1 MGIKASASV
10 TVAQVIDGTDGNGI
24 KSTVVEYQAGA
35 SGTKAPT
42 GSWSTSIPATTASA
56 PYLWTKVTY
65 TYTDGSA
72 PKVVYSVGST
82 PEGAIESSKAYT
94 DAQIE
99 ILDGK
104 IISTASEVTSLGTRM
119 STVEQTAS
127 DLTVRINTTDSN
139 VATAQSTADTAK
151 ANAATAQ
158 STANTAKANAATA
171 QSTANTARNEAANAA
186 KTATNYL
193 NFSSKGLIVGD
204 VTAETLGNNVLIDS
218 DSVDIRS
225 GNTVLASFGSQYI
238 YIGKESSQATVDFCN
253 GLGTIGYKAGEISNE
268 RLYIYSNK
276 EIEIHTEYYAVIDSS
291 YSVTNSDGTLQELC
305 NANININ
312 AGHGANDFHPR
323 SIASVVERHDYI
335 NNKHYITE
343 LKMYENLISLSTDVD
358 LGNDNDDRSELKIYY
373 DEIWLNT
380 GHVKLNTMIGAG
392 ETTEILGN
400 TTFYDGIEI
409 SHNTPYIDFHFG
421 GSTADYTSRIIEN
434 SSGTLS
440 INGVECSDGSLTATH
455 VTSTAE
461 AYFNGPAY
469 FANGQWNHLG
479 DDVLFGDQNIAGG
492 FCIYGVTGA
501 PCIHFVNTGGGIAS
515 LNSQSIRLSPGGE
528 EHGWALLGVADGM
541 WGFYPYYNSHSLNLG
556 TSGHKWVNV
565 YAKNGTIQTSDE
577 REKDILGAIDERY
590 FAFFERI
597 DPIKYRWRDDEK
609 DTRVRLGIGAQ
620 TAEKALIESGL
631 SLEEYAGISHYYFD
645 EPLSNG
651 LYDSYSMDYTM
662 YTIIAAAQTKKNMYS
677 IREIEK
683 YQEEQKQSVKSSQQ
697 QIDQLREELSQTRT
711 DYVELLMEVKRLKEK
726 LESVA

>member
-10 TVAQVIDGTDGNGI
+10 TVAQVTDGADGNGI
-24 KSTVVEYQAGA
+24 KSTVVEYQAGS
-35 SGTKAPT
+35 SGTTAPT

-94 DAQIE
+94 DAQFE
-99 ILDGK
+99 IVDGK

-119 STVEQTAS
+119 STVEQSAEKIDFLITTETGTTNFTLTDAGATLLSENLTITDGDGSTVITGGVMNINQIFANDITATGTIRGVKLVGATGTFKGDIEAKNAVIHDS
-127 DLTVRINTTDSN
+127 LVMYNSGYTTDYNMMSVVLN
-139 VATAQSTADTAK
+139 VTTGD
-151 ANAATAQ
+151 
-158 STANTAKANAATA
+158 
-171 QSTANTARNEAANAA
+171 
-186 KTATNYL
+186 NYK
-193 NFSSKGLIVGD
+193 N
-204 VTAETLGNNVLIDS
+204 
-218 DSVDIRS
+218 DI
-225 GNTVLASFGSQYI
+225 AFGVY
-238 YIGKESSQATVDFCN
+238 N
-253 GLGTIGYKAGEISNE
+253 
-268 RLYIYSNK
+268 
-276 EIEIHTEYYAVIDSS
+276 EYYD
-291 YSVTNSDGTLQELC
+291 SDGTLLYSGTSINQLTIWVRNMTLLC
-305 NANININ
+305 GNFNIKAITQ
-312 AGHGANDFHPR
+312 
-323 SIASVVERHDYI
+323 VEGTLTIGSD
-335 NNKHYITE
+335 K
-343 LKMYENLISLSTDVD
+343 TD
-358 LGNDNDDRSELKIYY
+358 
-373 DEIWLNT
+373 
-380 GHVKLNTMIGAG
+380 A
-392 ETTEILGN
+392 
-400 TTFYDGIEI
+400 GIEI
-409 SHNTPYIDFHFG
+409 FHNTPYIDFHFG
-421 GSTADYTSRIIEN
+421 RNDGIDYTSRIIEG

-440 INGVECSDGSLTATH
+440 INGVECSGGSLTATH

-479 DDVLFGDQNIAGG
+479 DDVLFGDQNFAGG

-501 PCIHFVNTGGGIAS
+501 PQIVFVNNGAGIAS
-515 LNSQSIRLSPGGE
+515 LNTQSLRFAPGGE
-528 EHGWALLGVADGM
+528 EYGWAILGVTDRM
-541 WGFYPYYNSHSLNLG
+541 WGFYPNYNSHSLNLG

-577 REKDILGAIDERY
+577 REKDILGVIDERY

-683 YQEEQKQSVKSSQQ
+683 YQEEQKQSVKSSQR
-697 QIDQLREELSQTRT
+697 QIDQLREELSQTRI
-711 DYVELLMEVKRLKEK
+711 DYVELKNKLEKLEKK